1 MSERALP
8 GHGVRMTVDEPYDD
22 DAGDKVRGRD
32 HFSDNAIQAGEGP
45 GCDADAESLGGAPD
59 REKYYHELR
68 AYDRAGGGLPAS
80 RSSDTSQPTE
90 DGGWKWKGLELKPE
104 ANRIADEE
112 LAARR
117 KAEGRDAQGN
127 YGEGGITPAMRR
139 IEAELEH
146 GSLVPDTE
154 KFALKS
160 PDRFKEKLAKMIS
173 LEPDIAP
180 DAHARKI
187 HDGIR
192 FTFLFEGMFYSEGVR
207 EAEVLIADEGC
218 RLVERKPNWSGEEY
232 KGINS
237 QWRDSSSGQ
246 LFEVQFH
253 TPASWCAKQQTHD
266 AYEKIECPTT
276 APEERA
282 RLRDYQRQVAVS
294 VPVPPGALDF
304 APYKAEDDGD
314 RWRI

>member
-1 MSERALP
+1 
-8 GHGVRMTVDEPYDD
+8 MTADDLYDD
-22 DAGDKVRGRD
+22 DAAGDKAPGRDSSSDDATQARGRPEHD
-32 HFSDNAIQAGEGP
+32 I
-45 GCDADAESLGGAPD
+45 DAESPSTGAPD
-59 REKYYHELR
+59 REKCFDELR
-68 AYDRAGGGLPAS
+68 AYDRECQSAS
-80 RSSDTSQPTE
+80 GSSDKAQLTA
-90 DGGWKWKGLELKPE
+90 DGGWKWKGLELSPE

-112 LAARR
+112 IAARQ
-117 KAEGRDAQGN
+117 KAEGRDAEGN

-146 GSLVPDTE
+146 GFLVPDTE

-160 PDRFKEKLAKMIS
+160 PDRFKEKLAKIIS

-180 DAHARKI
+180 GTHAANI

-192 FTFLFEGMFYSEGVR
+192 FTFLFEWDFYSDGVR
-207 EAEVLIADEGC
+207 ETESRIAAGHQF
-218 RLVERKPNWSGEEY
+218 VGRKPNWSGREY

-237 QWRDSSSGQ
+237 QWRDTGSGQ

-253 TPASWCAKQQTHD
+253 TPESWDAKQKTHD
-266 AYEKIECPTT
+266 AYEKIECATT

-282 RLRDYQRQVAVS
+282 RLRAYQREVSAS

-314 RWRI
+314 WQRM

>member
-1 MSERALP
+1 MRERTPAR
-8 GHGVRMTVDEPYDD
+8 HGARMTADDPYDD
-22 DAGDKVRGRD
+22 DAAGDKALGRD
-32 HFSDNAIQAGEGP
+32 RFSDSATQASRRQER
-45 GCDADAESLGGAPD
+45 DVDAEPSTGAPG
-59 REKYYHELR
+59 REHCFDELQ
-68 AYDRAGGGLPAS
+68 AYDRKCPSAS
-80 RSSDTSQPTE
+80 RSSDKAQLT
-90 DGGWKWKGLELKPE
+90 DGGGWAWKGLELSP
-104 ANRIADEE
+104 AQNRIADEE
-112 LAARR
+112 IAARQ
-117 KAEGRDAQGN
+117 KAEGRDAEGN

-180 DAHARKI
+180 GTHAANV

-192 FTFLFEGMFYSEGVR
+192 FTFLFEGDYYSDTVR
-207 EAEVLIADEGC
+207 EVESRIAEGHEF
-218 RLVERKPNWSGEEY
+218 VERKPNWSGQEY

-237 QWRDSSSGQ
+237 KWRDTDSGQ

-253 TPASWCAKQQTHD
+253 TPESWDAKQKTHD
-266 AYEKIECPTT
+266 AYEKIECATT

-282 RLRDYQRQVAVS
+282 RLRAYQRQVSAS

-304 APYKAEDDGD
+304 TPYKAGDDGD
-314 RWRI
+314 CHRA